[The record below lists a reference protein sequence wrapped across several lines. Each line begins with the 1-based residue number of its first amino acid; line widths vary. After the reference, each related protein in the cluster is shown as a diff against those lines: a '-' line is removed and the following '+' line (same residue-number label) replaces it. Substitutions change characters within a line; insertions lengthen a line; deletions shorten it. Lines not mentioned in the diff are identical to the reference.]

1 MTREPR
7 EAVSYYG
14 AYYRN
19 FAEDAYAEIRRAEF
33 GEDLGQN
40 NWQTLAELERFASQL
55 ELSPAVRLLDVA
67 CGAGGL
73 AVHLAQVTGCEVT
86 GVDLEEDGLVNG
98 RRLAREAGVEERVRF
113 VRADASQALPLHDG
127 SFDAVL
133 CIDALNHLP
142 GRQAVFADWARA
154 LRAGGRLLFTDPV
167 TVTGLVGSQELA
179 IRSSIGYFDFAPPG
193 EDERLL
199 IAAGLN
205 VIGVEDLTET
215 IDAVARRRFDVR
227 AERSEALRA
236 LEGDDAFEGRQRF
249 LEMVAKLAR
258 ERRVSRFAFLAEK
271 PR

>member
-1 MTREPR
+1 MSEEPP

-19 FAEDAYAEIRRAEF
+19 FADDAYAEIRRAEF

-40 NWQTLAELERFASQL
+40 NWQTRSELERFASQL
-55 ELSPAVRLLDVA
+55 ELAPAARLLDVA
-67 CGAGGL
+67 CGAGGVT
-73 AVHLAQVTGCEVT
+73 VHLAQVTGCEAT
-86 GVDLEEDGLVNG
+86 GVDQEEAGLANA
-98 RRLAREAGVEERVRF
+98 RRLAREAGIDARARF
-113 VRADASQALPLHDG
+113 LQADASRPLPFDDG

-154 LRAGGRLLFTDPV
+154 LTPGGKLLFTDPV
-167 TVTGLVGSQELA
+167 TITGLVSSQELA
-179 IRSSIGYFDFAPPG
+179 LRSSIGYFDFAPPG
-193 EDERLL
+193 EDARLL
-199 IAAGLN
+199 SAAGLH
-205 VIGVEDLTET
+205 VIAVEDLTET

-249 LEMVAKLAR
+249 LVTVAKLAR
-258 ERRVSRFAFLAEK
+258 ERRMSRFAFLAEK